1 MPTPT
6 TVSTGAL
13 ETEKGRHLF
22 RIVGYSQLRGMGRL
36 IKSGI
41 FSVGQ
46 HRWVVALRPAPINND
61 LNAGN
66 VHVALVLYGTSA
78 GQVWASYELNLV
90 DQRTGLSLSVH
101 KEAPRKFGHKSHH
114 DFKSKASI
122 NVKQRSVFESP
133 NYLHNDCLT
142 IECIVTVIHEQRR
155 PETKRFPSI
164 EVPPSDITEH
174 FGKLLETKEGAD
186 ATFSVGGVEFTAH
199 KMVLTTRSPVF
210 KAELY
215 GAMRAGMDPIV
226 IKDIQPDVFGALIH
240 FIYTDSLPPLDD
252 LEAEDYVEMVRHLL
266 VAADRYAMERLKLM
280 CQSILCK
287 NLHVQTVATTLALA
301 DQHHCGLLKD
311 ACIAFITCS
320 DSMDAVAET
329 ECYKS
334 LKRTCPSVVIEVLE
348 NTSRARKA

>member
-1 MPTPT
+1 LYRFCPHLALVLVAGEMPTPT

-174 FGKLLETKEGAD
+174 FGKLLETKEGA
-186 ATFSVGGVEFTAH
+186 ALSNGSQ
-199 KMVLTTRSPVF
+199 VL
-210 KAELY
+210 KY
-215 GAMRAGMDPIV
+215 
-226 IKDIQPDVFGALIH
+226 
-240 FIYTDSLPPLDD
+240 
-252 LEAEDYVEMVRHLL
+252 RHLTS
-266 VAADRYAMERLKLM
+266 
-280 CQSILCK
+280 QSILASCWK
-287 NLHVQTVATTLALA
+287 QRREQMPLSNGSQVLKYRHLTSQSILASCWKQRREQMPLSAWAELNL
-301 DQHHCGLLKD
+301 QHTRWC
-311 ACIAFITCS
+311 
-320 DSMDAVAET
+320 
-329 ECYKS
+329 
-334 LKRTCPSVVIEVLE
+334 
-348 NTSRARKA
+348 